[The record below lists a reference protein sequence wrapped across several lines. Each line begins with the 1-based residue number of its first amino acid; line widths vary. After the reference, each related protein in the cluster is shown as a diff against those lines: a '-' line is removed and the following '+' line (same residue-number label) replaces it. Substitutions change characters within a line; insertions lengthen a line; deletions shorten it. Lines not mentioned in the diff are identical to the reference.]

1 MSQIDNLLKLVN
13 VCLYSNFLK
22 YSIFEVVNKLSHIF
36 FFFVDDFVEDPL
48 KLY

>member
-36 FFFVDDFVEDPL
+36 FVDDFVEDPL